1 MTAAKAE
8 MAHLEDAINELAG
21 HLFGRS
27 VELASSNGDLTGS
40 IKVALQQLRIGNAMR
55 AQTILQDA
63 LNRAGGEA

>member
-1 MTAAKAE
+1 MTASKAE

-40 IKVALQQLRIGNAMR
+40 IKTALHQLRVGNAMK
-55 AQTILQDA
+55 AQAVLQDA
-63 LNRAGGEA
+63 LERNVQ